1 VNSGTKKNCSHRAF
15 ESTIYQ
21 HLCCNISRTLKKE
34 MKGQLSSCDEDEY
47 NELSRSAQYCWWR
60 SAAKFDECVKLKYEI
75 PNVSTLTP
83 RLKVLREMERLALIA
98 PEGLNEVRHKLQMY
112 RSGDFWVPTGGISKE
127 ETDIPPTI
135 TILLVGFTGSGKS
148 SLVNL
153 MYSVL
158 GRSGIIP
165 FAQTSLGKP
174 KPQDFF
180 FFLIIYIYIYI
191 YKL

>member
-1 VNSGTKKNCSHRAF
+1 MR
-15 ESTIYQ
+15 
-21 HLCCNISRTLKKE
+21 
-34 MKGQLSSCDEDEY
+34 GQLSSSSCEEDEY
-47 NELSRSAQYCWWR
+47 ELSRSVYCWWR
-60 SAAKFDECVKLKYEI
+60 SAANFDECVKLKYDL
-75 PNVSTLTP
+75 PNISILTP

-98 PEGLNEVRHKLQMY
+98 PEGLNELRHKLQMY
-112 RSGDFWVPTGGISKE
+112 RSGDFWVPTGGFSKE
-127 ETDIPPTI
+127 EMDIPATI

-174 KPQDFF
+174 KPKPQFN
-180 FFLIIYIYIYI
+180 
-191 YKL
+191 